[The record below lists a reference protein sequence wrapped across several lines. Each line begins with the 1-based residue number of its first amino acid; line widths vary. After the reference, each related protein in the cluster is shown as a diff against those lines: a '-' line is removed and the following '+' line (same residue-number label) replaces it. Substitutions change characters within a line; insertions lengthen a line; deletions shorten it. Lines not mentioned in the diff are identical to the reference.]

1 MKYWHYLVPY
11 LLMGIVI
18 LIDVRNVSYKED
30 CIRYGQPRVCLID
43 KPPTRFRGGR
53 GAFSY
58 NYFAIEFTL
67 EDQDSIINES
77 NNLHRREATSYG
89 APGYGFYRCYSPD
102 AHLRSPYTRIDRWM
116 YDSFVLSYGPVNVSL
131 DGYELE

>member
-1 MKYWHYLVPY
+1 MKYWHYLVFY
-11 LLMGIVI
+11 ILVGIIVF
-18 LIDVRNVSYKED
+18 IDIRGVSYKED

-43 KPPTRFRGGR
+43 EPPARISAGGK
-53 GAFSY
+53 GGYSY
-58 NYFAIEFTL
+58 HAIEFTL

>member
-18 LIDVRNVSYKED
+18 LIDVGNVSYKED

-43 KPPTRFRGGR
+43 KPPTRFRGGK

-77 NNLHRREATSYG
+77 NNLQGMASIDVTPLTSACG
-89 APGYGFYRCYSPD
+89 VPTHESTDGCTTLLFSLTGR
-102 AHLRSPYTRIDRWM
+102 LM
-116 YDSFVLSYGPVNVSL
+116 YP
-131 DGYELE
+131 